1 MKLNFVYYYSR
12 INIHIFVRE
21 SLCNA
26 AAENLHLPL
35 ALAGMRQCTYGFQRS
50 HIHTIQQ
57 TCHSTYNETP
67 FQWKMYYFSIYLTK
81 LLC

>member
-26 AAENLHLPL
+26 AAGNSHLPL
-35 ALAGMRQCTYGFQRS
+35 ALAGTRQLILFSTVAHTDNKPDKLTY
-50 HIHTIQQ
+50 
-57 TCHSTYNETP
+57 HSTYNGTP
-67 FQWKMYYFSIYLTK
+67 FLENVLF
-81 LLC
+81 